1 MAAGKSVINLA
12 QVAAEAIAE
21 KLGVDI
27 VAIDMTEQMVLSEVF
42 LIATGFALAAAF
54 LTSKT
59 RLLKLLK

>member
-27 VAIDMTEQMVLSEVF
+27 IAIDMTEQMGAHLYS
-42 LIATGFALAAAF
+42 I
-54 LTSKT
+54 
-59 RLLKLLK
+59 